1 MRGMD
6 NSRIFPHIQNKKSAS
21 SRGERM
27 VYEKFAKPLLFRLS
41 AETAH
46 HLVVGGMKVFGKTP
60 GGAQLLRGMYG
71 VAPAPEL
78 AVDLF
83 GIHFPNPIG
92 LAAGLDK
99 NAAAARAFCSLG
111 FGFIETGTITPRPQP
126 GNDRPRLFRLPA
138 DEALINRMGFNNIGI
153 EGMADNLR
161 RAGAQPIPLAINI
174 GKNKTTPN
182 ESAEE
187 DYRACIRG
195 LYSYG
200 DFFVVN
206 ISSPNTPGLR
216 NLQHGEELRRLL
228 AAVTEEMEQQRREA
242 DSRHAATAPAKP
254 VLVKIAPDLSEADL
268 EDTIAALAANPGIA
282 GVIATNTTIDRP
294 SLSGPYAGETGG
306 LSGKPLK
313 TRATETIRR
322 ICRLTSGQLPIIGC
336 GGVASAADAYEK
348 IKAGASLIEVYT
360 ALIYQG
366 PGINRKLNK
375 GLSELLR
382 KDGFTHISQAV
393 GCEAQ

>member
-1 MRGMD
+1 
-6 NSRIFPHIQNKKSAS
+6 
-21 SRGERM
+21 M
-27 VYEKFAKPLLFRLS
+27 VYEKLAKPLLFRLS

-46 HLVVGGMKVFGKTP
+46 HLVIGGMKFFGKTP
-60 GGAQLLRGMYG
+60 GGTRLLRGMYG
-71 VAPAPEL
+71 VAPTPEL
-78 AVDLF
+78 AVNLF

-99 NAAAARAFCSLG
+99 NAAAVEAFCSLG
-111 FGFIETGTITPRPQP
+111 FGFIEAGTITPRPQP
-126 GNDRPRLFRLPA
+126 GNERPRLFRLPA

-153 EGMADNLR
+153 EGMAENLR
-161 RAGAQPIPLAINI
+161 RAGARPIPLAVNI

-182 ESAEE
+182 ETAEE

-216 NLQHGEELRRLL
+216 SLQHGDELRRLL
-228 AAVTEEMEQQRREA
+228 TAVTDEMEQQRRSTA
-242 DSRHAATAPAKP
+242 SRNAATAAPAKP
-254 VLVKIAPDLSEADL
+254 VLVKIAPDLTEADL
-268 EDTIAALAANPGIA
+268 EDTIAAIAANPGIA

-294 SLSGPYAGETGG
+294 ALSGLHAGESGG

-313 TRATETIRR
+313 ARSTETIRR
-322 ICRLTSGQLPIIGC
+322 ISRLTDGNLPIIGC

-348 IKAGASLIEVYT
+348 IKAGASLIEIYT

-393 GCEAQ
+393 GCEV

>member
-1 MRGMD
+1 
-6 NSRIFPHIQNKKSAS
+6 
-21 SRGERM
+21 M
-27 VYEKFAKPLLFRLS
+27 VYEKFAKPFLFRLS

-46 HLVVGGMKVFGKTP
+46 HLVIGGMRVFGKMP
-60 GGAQLLRGMYG
+60 GGTQLLRGIYG
-71 VAPAPEL
+71 VAPMPEL

-99 NAAAARAFCSLG
+99 DAAAVEAFCSLG
-111 FGFIETGTITPRPQP
+111 FGFIETGTITPQPQP

-174 GKNKTTPN
+174 GKNKSTPN

-187 DYRACIRG
+187 DYRACLRG
-195 LYSYG
+195 LYPFG

-228 AAVTEEMEQQRREA
+228 AAVTDEMEQQRRKV
-242 DSRHAATAPAKP
+242 DSRHAATAREAATAPAKP

-268 EDTIAALAANPGIA
+268 EDTIASIVANPGIA

-294 SLSGPYAGETGG
+294 TLFGPHAAESGG

-313 TRATETIRR
+313 SRATETIRR
-322 ICRLTSGQLPIIGC
+322 ISRLTSGKLPIIGC

-348 IKAGASLIEVYT
+348 IKAGACLIEVYT

-375 GLSELLR
+375 GLSKLLR

-393 GCEAQ
+393 GSEAQ